1 MARAGKREGESGE
14 GDEVEEGEEGGEEG
28 VEDKKGE
35 WTEDPRTA
43 TARFKRVQAEA
54 QRIARLQIERE
65 ALEEADGGGGG
76 GMARNRGR
84 GRHGVE
90 QASSD
95 AATAV
100 TTVAAMELKDEA
112 MHGLETMP
120 RDVFVSLL
128 FDAFWYRYM

>member
-1 MARAGKREGESGE
+1 MNPNTQRNSCEKPEERMGKDEVYEEEGESGE
-14 GDEVEEGEEGGEEG
+14 GDEVEDGEEGGEEG

-43 TARFKRVQAEA
+43 TARFERVQAEA

-65 ALEEADGGGGG
+65 ALEEADGGA
-76 GMARNRGR
+76 GMVRKGGR
-84 GRHGVE
+84 GRHGLE

-100 TTVAAMELKDEA
+100 TTVAAM
-112 MHGLETMP
+112 
-120 RDVFVSLL
+120 
-128 FDAFWYRYM
+128 